1 MNKECTELA
10 AINPVFDFLL
20 KEFSELKHVE
30 RGFPIAVC
38 GSEDIVF
45 ERKTVAFEYFQLS
58 CEKHYAVRVDFTE
71 PDNLTVIVS
80 GSEQDNNDEERE
92 FHLVFSVN
100 NTNYK
105 EIVSTVKT
113 ILTANYCIS

>member
-1 MNKECTELA
+1 MNKACMELA
-10 AINPVFDFLL
+10 ESNPVFDYLL
-20 KEFSELKHVE
+20 EEFSVLKHVE
-30 RGFPIAVC
+30 RGFPIAFC
-38 GSEDIVF
+38 SSEDIVF
-45 ERKTVAFEYFQLS
+45 ETKTVAFEYFQLS

-71 PDNLTVIVS
+71 PQNLTVIVS
-80 GSEQDNNDEERE
+80 GSEQDHNDEERE

-105 EIVSTVKT
+105 QIVSTVKT